1 MQKTPV
7 SPAASSRRV
16 LMTSYSPMQP
26 VCHQASITRHSVTQH
41 CRYVDAARIR
51 SFNTS
56 AIASRGS
63 TVTETRI
70 RSSNG
75 ARDRRA
81 SGETGSRRPLN
92 ACSVA
97 ANEPLLLFPG
107 NRGNAR
113 SRERCARSRISL
125 TRQQF
130 IPTAC
135 SRSRRLYL

>member
-1 MQKTPV
+1 MQKRHYE
-7 SPAASSRRV
+7 SPAASNRRV
-16 LMTSYSPMQP
+16 LMTWYSSMQSVP
-26 VCHQASITRHSVTQH
+26 HQLSVTRHSFTQ
-41 CRYVDAARIR
+41 RVVDAARIR

-56 AIASRGS
+56 ATASRGS

-75 ARDRRA
+75 ARDRQA